1 MAWRFPVGKSE
12 QVAWRTLMVTLG
24 TLTNDIQSKNAGI
37 NMICCDVFFADRE
50 TFEKVRDS
58 GSLTREKVAAY
69 FHVTLEQIVTFEVD
83 ERFLGYKITIQ
94 RAHSAGGPSEHDLYG
109 TGLYGPLS
117 EYQIDV
123 AP

>member
-1 MAWRFPVGKSE
+1 
-12 QVAWRTLMVTLG
+12 MVTLG

-37 NMICCDVFFADRE
+37 NMICCDIFFEEKE
-50 TFEKVRDS
+50 TFEKVRKS

-69 FHVTLEQIVTFEVD
+69 FNLTPEQIVVFEED
-83 ERFLGYKITIQ
+83 ERFFGYKITVQ
-94 RAHSAGGPSEHDLYG
+94 RAQSAGGPSERDLYG

-117 EYQIDV
+117 EYEIDI